1 MANSFELITKYISN
15 AIDTVFA
22 TESKSAIFE
31 KGEKFMDLNFKE
43 AGYVKI
49 ANILLDG
56 LSNYYRAG
64 HNEADGGYSNYNG
77 VGHNDGYKVGS
88 ASITWE
94 IKRLRYLR
102 GRQFQIDDT
111 DNEETA
117 GLLIANILR
126 EFLRT
131 KVVPEVDAVRFS
143 TIASSAN
150 AFLGNLVTETPVS
163 TKGDANEII
172 HLFNKGFEWLIEH
185 EVPEDEQVIL
195 VSPSTWTAIQNSEE
209 ITKFITQ
216 EDLRSDRGVTF
227 RVPAYNG
234 RPIIVVPSDRF
245 YSSIVV
251 DESGYRPAS
260 GAKIINYMIVS
271 KKAIVPVVKVEKS
284 NIFGPGVVQDFDGYK
299 VNFKLYH
306 DALIPA
312 NKLVGCYVS
321 VGNVNAS
328 EKSNLVNVALTK
340 TAAAGTY
347 ALDGFYTTPAGL
359 RGTLIHKSTAF
370 VLGATD
376 NSAESL
382 AVGATFK
389 ATAATEY
396 FAVKDDSNK
405 VIATGKATGLTPNA

>member
-163 TKGDANEII
+163 RT
-172 HLFNKGFEWLIEH
+172 
-185 EVPEDEQVIL
+185 
-195 VSPSTWTAIQNSEE
+195 
-209 ITKFITQ
+209 
-216 EDLRSDRGVTF
+216 R
-227 RVPAYNG
+227 
-234 RPIIVVPSDRF
+234 
-245 YSSIVV
+245 SSI
-251 DESGYRPAS
+251 SSTKAS
-260 GAKIINYMIVS
+260 NG
-271 KKAIVPVVKVEKS
+271 
-284 NIFGPGVVQDFDGYK
+284 
-299 VNFKLYH
+299 
-306 DALIPA
+306 
-312 NKLVGCYVS
+312 
-321 VGNVNAS
+321 
-328 EKSNLVNVALTK
+328 
-340 TAAAGTY
+340 
-347 ALDGFYTTPAGL
+347 
-359 RGTLIHKSTAF
+359 
-370 VLGATD
+370 
-376 NSAESL
+376 
-382 AVGATFK
+382 
-389 ATAATEY
+389 
-396 FAVKDDSNK
+396 
-405 VIATGKATGLTPNA
+405 

>member
-1 MANSFELITKYISN
+1 MANNFELITKYITN

-31 KGEKFMDLNFKE
+31 RGEKFMDLNFKE

-49 ANILLDG
+49 ANMLLDG
-56 LSNYYRAG
+56 LSDYYRAG
-64 HNEADGGYSNYNG
+64 HNNANGGYSNYNG
-77 VGHNDGYKVGS
+77 EGHNDGYKVGS
-88 ASITWE
+88 ANVTWE
-94 IKRLRYLR
+94 IKELRYLR
-102 GRQFQIDDT
+102 GKQFQIDET

-163 TKGDANEII
+163 AKGDASEII
-172 HLFNKGFEWLIEH
+172 HLFNKGFEWLTEH

-195 VSPSTWTAIQNSEE
+195 VSAPTWTVIQNSEE
-209 ITKFITQ
+209 INKFITQ
-216 EDLRSDRGVTF
+216 EDLRSERGVTF
-227 RVPAYNG
+227 RVNAYNG
-234 RPIIVVPSDRF
+234 RPIISVPSDRF

-251 DESGYRPAS
+251 DDAGYRPAS
-260 GAKIINYMIVS
+260 GAKVINYMIVS
-271 KKAIVPVVKVEKS
+271 KKAIVPVVKVEKAK
-284 NIFGPGVVQDFDGYK
+284 IFGPSVVQDFDGYK

-306 DALIPA
+306 DTIIPS

-321 VGNVNAS
+321 LGETSAS
-328 EKSNLVNVALTK
+328 EKANLVSVALTK
-340 TAAAGTY
+340 TATAGTY
-347 ALDGFYTTPAGL
+347 TLDGFYTVPAGL
-359 RGTLIHKSTAF
+359 RGTLIHKATAF
-370 VLGATD
+370 TLGTTD
-376 NSAESL
+376 NASAVL
-382 AVGATFK
+382 PVGATFK

-405 VIATGKATGLTPNA
+405 IIATGKAVGLTPNA